1 MDLPDAEENLSGV
14 RKKFPKID
22 IVPISAAKGEGIE
35 ELKKKLEKWLEL

>member
-1 MDLPDAEENLSGV
+1 V

-35 ELKKKLEKWLEL
+35 KLKEKLEKWLEL